1 MYKFIPD
8 IKTFREA
15 CFTGWFGEYM
25 SNGIAREANITGPMG
40 VGAVFISTLARHS
53 LPEGDAD
60 ADTEQ
65 VDRLRE
71 VISPITL
78 FLVLSSILTRE

>member
-1 MYKFIPD
+1 
-8 IKTFREA
+8 
-15 CFTGWFGEYM
+15 
-25 SNGIAREANITGPMG
+25 MG

-53 LPEGDAD
+53 LPEGQG
-60 ADTEQ
+60 DTAQ
-65 VDRLRE
+65 VDHLRE